1 MDLDSGIVNLGN
13 MERMKKLMKRAEE
26 GGEFTMAFIGGSITQ
41 DCLATRHELC
51 YAYLV
56 NRWWEE
62 NFPGSKFRYIN
73 AGIGATT
80 SQFGAARVSDHVLCY
95 EPDFV
100 VVEFSVNDTANAFF
114 QETYEGLVRKILY
127 SKTKPAVL
135 AVNTVQYENGV
146 NAQEYHNE
154 IAKAYGLP
162 ICSMKDSLYM
172 EVQKGTFASGDITE
186 DDLHPNDRGHRLMAD
201 VVGNLLR
208 KIKEAP
214 LSDVRPEV
222 LPKESLTA
230 NRYENSLYLRNDN
243 SAPVLDGFVKDT
255 DRQEAVKDVFKKGW
269 TAGTEGS
276 SITFTA
282 DCESFAVQYR
292 KTIQQP
298 AAVAVAYVDGNE
310 TDAVVLDGRFDE
322 RWGDCPFVT
331 MVIKDMEK
339 GKHTLTVKIV
349 ETHEDDVLPFY
360 LIGVIASSRACAAQR
375 QG

>member
-56 NRWWEE
+56 NEWWKE
-62 NFPGSKFRYIN
+62 NFPKSKFRYIN

-80 SQFGAARVSDHVLCY
+80 SQFGVARLPGHVLCY

-114 QETYEGLVRKILY
+114 QETYEGLVRKILN

-135 AVNTVQYENGV
+135 VVNTVQYENGV

-162 ICSMKDSLYM
+162 VCSMKDSLYR
-172 EVQKGTFASGDITE
+172 EVQKGAFTSGDITA
-186 DDLHPNDRGHRLMAD
+186 DDLHPNDRGHRMMAD
-201 VVGNLLR
+201 IIGNLLQ

-214 LSDVRPEV
+214 DSDVRAEV
-222 LPKESLTA
+222 LPKKSLTA
-230 NRYENSLYLRNDN
+230 NRYEDSVYLQNDN
-243 SAPVLDGFVKDT
+243 SNPDLNGFAEDT
-255 DRQEAVKDVFKKGW
+255 DRQKDIKDVFKKGW
-269 TAGTEGS
+269 TAAEEGS
-276 SITFTA
+276 IITFTA

-292 KTIQQP
+292 KTVQQP
-298 AAVAVAYVDGNE
+298 AAVAVAYVDGNAA
-310 TDAVVLDGRFDE
+310 DAVVLDGSFDE

-339 GKHTLTVKIV
+339 GKHTLTVKVV

-360 LIGVIASSRACAAQR
+360 LIGVIASSRSCDA
-375 QG
+375 